1 MKDNIDL
8 NFEMDFKMDF
18 DAFLRSFKQNKDS
31 SFAFLLGAGAS
42 ITSGVQSAEDCI
54 WDWKKLIYLSN
65 NPTNDTFID
74 IHTDFCR
81 KRIQTWL
88 DEQGCYPKEKSDE
101 EYVFYAENTFPFS
114 GDRTKYFKDLSSD
127 KIPNI
132 GYKLLCLLHKYGV
145 LKEV

>member
-65 NPTNDTFID
+65 NPTNDT
-74 IHTDFCR
+74 
-81 KRIQTWL
+81 L
-88 DEQGCYPKEKSDE
+88 LAEQKVIG
-101 EYVFYAENTFPFS
+101 
-114 GDRTKYFKDLSSD
+114 LS
-127 KIPNI
+127 
-132 GYKLLCLLHKYGV
+132 
-145 LKEV
+145 

>member
-1 MKDNIDL
+1 
-8 NFEMDFKMDF
+8 MDFKMDF

-88 DEQGCYPKEKSDE
+88 DEQGCYPKEQ
-101 EYVFYAENTFPFS
+101 
-114 GDRTKYFKDLSSD
+114 
-127 KIPNI
+127 
-132 GYKLLCLLHKYGV
+132 
-145 LKEV
+145 